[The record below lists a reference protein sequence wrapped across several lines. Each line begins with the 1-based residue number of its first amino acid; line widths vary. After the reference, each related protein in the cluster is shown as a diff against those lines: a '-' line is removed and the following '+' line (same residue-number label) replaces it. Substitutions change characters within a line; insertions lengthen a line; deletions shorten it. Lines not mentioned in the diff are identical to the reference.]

1 MAVVK
6 WTKPQVETFIKNN
19 IRASFRKFAPK
30 EMCYKMA
37 STGKKLN
44 KATKRQAEHYKCADC
59 GEEFPRKEVQCDHIE
74 PVIDPKEGFKG
85 WDEYI
90 KRMLCLDEKLE
101 ADFLYI
107 AKYKLQILCSD
118 CHTKKSTAEN
128 ATRHEVKRERRKL
141 VKD

>member
-19 IRASFRKFAPK
+19 IRACFRKYAPK
-30 EMCYKMA
+30 EICYKMA
-37 STGKKLN
+37 SLGKLKN
-44 KATKRQAEHYKCADC
+44 PKTNRMAEHYKCADC
-59 GEEFPRKEVQCDHIE
+59 GQSFPRKEVQCDHID
-74 PVIDPKEGFKG
+74 PVIDPKDGFKG

-90 KRMLCLDEKLE
+90 RRMLCLDEKLE

-118 CHTKKSTAEN
+118 CHTIKSNKEN
-128 ATRHEVKRERRKL
+128 EIRHVQRKL
-141 VKD
+141 GKSKE